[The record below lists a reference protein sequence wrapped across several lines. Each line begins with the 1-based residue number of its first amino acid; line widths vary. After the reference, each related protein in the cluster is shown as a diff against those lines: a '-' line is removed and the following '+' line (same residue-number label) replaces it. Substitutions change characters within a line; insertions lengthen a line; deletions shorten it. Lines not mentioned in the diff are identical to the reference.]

1 MADINKHF
9 NESKTIRDILEAG
22 DYNAT
27 IGLSKVLIIYTGGTI
42 GMAYDDVKGYTPVD
56 GYLTQHL
63 KGQPRFYDQ
72 NGFSDLDQLE
82 RRTDTMAYTASAL
95 SFMLKNLGKTVIITG
110 SQVPLSE
117 VRNDAVEN
125 LLGALIIAGHYI
137 IPEVTLFFNNKLFRG
152 NRCCKVDSIN
162 FAAFES
168 PNIPPLVQVGVNIG
182 KLAPNAIAKFVAGKK
197 MDPNVGTLRL
207 FPGITEVAIRSFL
220 SPPLKGVV
228 LETYGSGN
236 IPNSKG
242 KTLELLKEA
251 SDRGVVIVNITQ
263 CYRGNVSALYETAHG
278 LAGAGVVAG
287 GDMTSE
293 CALTKLSY
301 LVGCGYSPE
310 KCRELMG
317 QSLRGEMTLIR
328 ANQPSLIA
336 DPNVRATTFVQYI
349 SYEIIKGKTNSISFK
364 YDDAEN
370 KDGSRY
376 HSPSRNFIES
386 GVQSPI
392 DKPTID
398 FSHLKSPIKN
408 EGTPDSLKNVSFS
421 ESQSDSDSNKKS
433 ERILNSRKQNL
444 FTDSPRSKLESP
456 ILHSPSPRTSEPQP
470 QLSSL
475 ERASIYRS
483 FFPILLC
490 SAASMND
497 IIGMRMLNVAAENQ
511 LETTCYDYN
520 GRTPLHCAS
529 RNGNLQCVKWLVK
542 NGASVHVLDR
552 NGHTPLF
559 DAVTSRRSDIVELL
573 LEAGAHLSDAEHT
586 EITALIHNAIYRCDI
601 ELLKL
606 LNLAGFDFNKT
617 DFEGRTPLH
626 LAVLFEQE
634 SVVDYILG
642 MENINPCA
650 MDKLDKTP
658 LDVAISIVEHYK
670 SIHFMADSEDT
681 LIAIN
686 IHEKLS
692 KALN

>member
-1 MADINKHF
+1 
-9 NESKTIRDILEAG
+9 
-22 DYNAT
+22 
-27 IGLSKVLIIYTGGTI
+27 
-42 GMAYDDVKGYTPVD
+42 
-56 GYLTQHL
+56 
-63 KGQPRFYDQ
+63 
-72 NGFSDLDQLE
+72 
-82 RRTDTMAYTASAL
+82 
-95 SFMLKNLGKTVIITG
+95 
-110 SQVPLSE
+110 
-117 VRNDAVEN
+117 
-125 LLGALIIAGHYI
+125 
-137 IPEVTLFFNNKLFRG
+137 
-152 NRCCKVDSIN
+152 
-162 FAAFES
+162 
-168 PNIPPLVQVGVNIG
+168 
-182 KLAPNAIAKFVAGKK
+182 PNAIAKFVAGKK

-364 YDDAEN
+364 
-370 KDGSRY
+370 
-376 HSPSRNFIES
+376 
-386 GVQSPI
+386 
-392 DKPTID
+392 
-398 FSHLKSPIKN
+398 
-408 EGTPDSLKNVSFS
+408 
-421 ESQSDSDSNKKS
+421 
-433 ERILNSRKQNL
+433 KQNL

>member
-1 MADINKHF
+1 
-9 NESKTIRDILEAG
+9 
-22 DYNAT
+22 
-27 IGLSKVLIIYTGGTI
+27 
-42 GMAYDDVKGYTPVD
+42 
-56 GYLTQHL
+56 
-63 KGQPRFYDQ
+63 
-72 NGFSDLDQLE
+72 
-82 RRTDTMAYTASAL
+82 
-95 SFMLKNLGKTVIITG
+95 
-110 SQVPLSE
+110 
-117 VRNDAVEN
+117 
-125 LLGALIIAGHYI
+125 
-137 IPEVTLFFNNKLFRG
+137 
-152 NRCCKVDSIN
+152 
-162 FAAFES
+162 
-168 PNIPPLVQVGVNIG
+168 
-182 KLAPNAIAKFVAGKK
+182 

-207 FPGITEVAIRSFL
+207 FPGITEAAIRSFL

-236 IPNSKG
+236 ISNSKG

-263 CYRGNVSALYETAHG
+263 CYRGNVSALCETARG
-278 LAGAGVVAG
+278 LSGAGVVAG

-301 LVGCGYSPE
+301 LIGCGYSPE

-317 QSLRGEMTLIR
+317 QSLRGEMTLMH
-328 ANQPSLIA
+328 ADQPSIIA
-336 DPNVRATTFVQYI
+336 DPNTRATTFVQYI
-349 SYEIIKGKTNSISFK
+349 AYEIIKGKTNFSSFN

-370 KDGSRY
+370 EDGSRY

-408 EGTPDSLKNVSFS
+408 EGTP
-421 ESQSDSDSNKKS
+421 
-433 ERILNSRKQNL
+433 
-444 FTDSPRSKLESP
+444 
-456 ILHSPSPRTSEPQP
+456 
-470 QLSSL
+470 

-483 FFPILLC
+483 SLPILLC